1 MTHTYITRNM
11 DNTLRFREERITFSE
26 KRGSYVIY

>member
-11 DNTLRFREERITFSE
+11 DNTLRFREERELHFL
-26 KRGSYVIY
+26 KREGVM